1 MVSRAAAGAIAAS
14 LVLVGLV
21 LVMALGDDPSGRPD
35 GTGTAPPTLVLPD
48 EPDAEAQAG
57 AQRGPRLR
65 LQPVARFARP
75 VWLTQPPGD
84 PRRLFVVEKGGRVRI
99 VRGGRVL
106 RRPFLSLRGKVSTRT
121 EQGLLSLAFAPS
133 YTRSRRFYV
142 SYTDRRGAL
151 RVEEWRTRRS
161 SPDRADPDSRRLV
174 IRIPQ
179 PTPTHNGGHL
189 VFGPEGLLY
198 IGTGDGGGVGDPRRV
213 AQNRGSLHGK
223 ILRIDPRATKRRR
236 YRIPRSNPFVR
247 VKGARDEVY
256 AYGLRNPWRFAFD
269 RRTSALVLGDV
280 GQETF
285 EELNYRPRARSAGAN
300 FGWSAYEGNRRFNRS
315 VRARRAVAPMHTY
328 ARDRGCSVIGG
339 PVVRDPGI
347 PRLSGRMLYGDF
359 CSGRINSIV
368 PRAPRGLRPR
378 SEGLRVELL
387 SSFAEDRAGR
397 IYAMSLTGPV
407 YRLVAR

>member
-84 PRRLFVVEKGGRVRI
+84 PPRLFVVEKGGRVRI

-179 PTPTHNGGHL
+179 P
-189 VFGPEGLLY
+189 
-198 IGTGDGGGVGDPRRV
+198 
-213 AQNRGSLHGK
+213 
-223 ILRIDPRATKRRR
+223 
-236 YRIPRSNPFVR
+236 
-247 VKGARDEVY
+247 
-256 AYGLRNPWRFAFD
+256 
-269 RRTSALVLGDV
+269 
-280 GQETF
+280 
-285 EELNYRPRARSAGAN
+285 
-300 FGWSAYEGNRRFNRS
+300 
-315 VRARRAVAPMHTY
+315 
-328 ARDRGCSVIGG
+328 
-339 PVVRDPGI
+339 
-347 PRLSGRMLYGDF
+347 
-359 CSGRINSIV
+359 
-368 PRAPRGLRPR
+368 
-378 SEGLRVELL
+378 
-387 SSFAEDRAGR
+387 
-397 IYAMSLTGPV
+397 
-407 YRLVAR
+407 